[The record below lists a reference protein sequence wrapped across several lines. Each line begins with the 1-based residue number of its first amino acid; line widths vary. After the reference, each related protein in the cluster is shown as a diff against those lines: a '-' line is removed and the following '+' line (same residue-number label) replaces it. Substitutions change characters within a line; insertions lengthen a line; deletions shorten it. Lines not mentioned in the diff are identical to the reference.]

1 MNSMKKILTLFLA
14 VCCVGGL
21 WACSSDEKKEEVKK
35 DYKVNETAV
44 YEDVEYTVTKVE
56 KSQGKKYNKP
66 AKGKEFVIVTVKIEN
81 KSDEKVDYNS
91 LYFKVVNSEGQEDS
105 VSFSTIDSD
114 TSLGSGD
121 LVAGGSKEGTLVFEQ
136 KKDDKLKLNIYANI
150 ISSEPTIT
158 VIL

>member
-56 KSQGKKYNKP
+56 KSQ
-66 AKGKEFVIVTVKIEN
+66 GKEFVIVTVKIEN